1 MLENCNPSSRPHNY
15 LYYDSYPLPS
25 RISRN
30 HSTNVLANG
39 IVMAFVLA
47 NGKAYYNAYNFS
59 IDTDPAEQTFAAP
72 SSTAIVNTIIT
83 TDRQCLKEKKHYL
96 SANFADQE
104 DAIVSIPER

>member
-1 MLENCNPSSRPHNY
+1 
-15 LYYDSYPLPS
+15 
-25 RISRN
+25 
-30 HSTNVLANG
+30 
-39 IVMAFVLA
+39 MAFVLA

-104 DAIVSIPER
+104 DAIVSITIAIESFQNGKYSQQATTAVHSKC